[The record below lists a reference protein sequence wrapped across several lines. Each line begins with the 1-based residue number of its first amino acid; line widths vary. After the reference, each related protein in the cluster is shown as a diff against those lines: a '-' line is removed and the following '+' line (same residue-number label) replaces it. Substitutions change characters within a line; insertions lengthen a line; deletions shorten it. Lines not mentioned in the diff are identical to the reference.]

1 MPTTTTPS
9 RARDRSGSAPRR
21 PARRGRSRA
30 RSRRRR
36 IAALTA
42 VVVLGLFAGAVAA
55 GLGPLGD
62 AVREITL
69 PLRHED
75 IIRQQAADKDIDAS
89 LIAAVIYEESRFRD
103 QTSGAGARG
112 LMQIT
117 PSTAS
122 LIARESGG
130 TQFTQADLATPQVNI
145 AYGSYY
151 LRYLLDRYGGEEELA
166 VAAYNAGPTR
176 VDQWVADAG
185 GVDDFEADEHIR
197 SRRPARTWRTCS
209 SERRSTARTTRT
221 SWGCRGF
228 EPTRRGI
235 NPACGAGAHWLDS
248 WQRSRRVRS

>member
-1 MPTTTTPS
+1 MPTTTSPS
-9 RARDRSGSAPRR
+9 RARTRSGSAPRR

-30 RSRRRR
+30 RARTRRRR
-36 IAALTA
+36 IAAVLAAA
-42 VVVLGLFAGAVAA
+42 VVGGFATALAT

-75 IIRQQAADKDIDAS
+75 IIRQQAADKGIDSS

-103 QTSGAGARG
+103 QTSRAGARG

-117 PSTAS
+117 PATAD

-151 LRYLLDRYGGEEELA
+151 LHYLLDRYEGDAELA
-166 VAAYNAGPTR
+166 VAAYNAGPTQ
-176 VDQWVADAG
+176 VDQWVEDAG
-185 GVDDFEADEHIR
+185 GVDDFEADEHI
-197 SRRPARTWRTCS
+197 PYP
-209 SERRSTARTTRT
+209 ETRT
-221 SWGCRGF
+221 Y
-228 EPTRRGI
+228 
-235 NPACGAGAHWLDS
+235 AGNVLEREREYRKDYADELGL
-248 WQRSRRVRS
+248 

>member
-1 MPTTTTPS
+1 MPSTTSPS
-9 RARDRSGSAPRR
+9 RARTRPGSAPRR

-30 RSRRRR
+30 RARRRR
-36 IAALTA
+36 LVAAL
-42 VVVLGLFAGAVAA
+42 VVAALGGFGYAVAT

-62 AVREITL
+62 AVREIVL

-75 IIRQQAADKDIDAS
+75 IIRQQAADKDVEAS

-103 QTSGAGARG
+103 QTSHAGARG

-117 PSTAS
+117 PATAA

-151 LRYLLDRYGGEEELA
+151 LRYLLDRYDGKTDLA

-176 VDQWVADAG
+176 VDRWVEEAG
-185 GVDDFEADEHIR
+185 GVDDFEADGDIPFPET
-197 SRRPARTWRTCS
+197 SAYVENVQ
-209 SERRSTARTTRT
+209 EREREYRKNYADEL
-221 SWGCRGF
+221 G
-228 EPTRRGI
+228 
-235 NPACGAGAHWLDS
+235 L
-248 WQRSRRVRS
+248 